1 MNIGDLIDENYL
13 IKKEIGKG
21 GMGKVFLVCRDDVD
35 YALKICLEDG
45 EEDIKRFKREVRLM
59 SKIQHANV
67 IEILASN
74 LDYEF
79 PYFVMPLCKYSLDEI
94 IPKLKDDPKVALK
107 LIQDVC
113 KGVNA
118 IHLSEII
125 HRDIKPKNILIS
137 QDDVI
142 KVSDL
147 GLGKF
152 VIRDS
157 SILTSSNVYMGTEG
171 YIPTE
176 FYRAGGTKN
185 ADIRS
190 DIFQMGKTIY
200 NVLTNTNPTL
210 IESDILPGG
219 LLYIIRKCTT
229 PNPENRY
236 QTVSEL
242 ETAINNYLLSLEPK
256 ANPKNYFSDLVNI
269 AKENLKLGSYKK
281 DNVADIIASIYN
293 FKDVSEELF
302 NRFNE
307 IPLSIIEI
315 ISSNFEHEAHD
326 LIELFEETIFRHFK
340 EDRIEFSDADIVAD
354 IANSFFKGSKDLQI
368 RLSAIKTTLF
378 AATYCNRYYAM
389 DIFDNMIQSTT
400 DNESATAVS
409 DMLRGEIDMYAK
421 ISDRIP
427 SNKLHPFISVV
438 QQEIIERQKAKT
450 EIEKEETK
458 QWLAENGL

>member
-1 MNIGDLIDENYL
+1 MNIGDLIDEKYL

-21 GMGKVFLVCRDDVD
+21 GMGKVFLVSMDDID
-35 YALKICLEDG
+35 YALKVCLEDD

-59 SKIQHANV
+59 SNIKHANV
-67 IEILASN
+67 IEILDSN

-94 IPKLKDDPKVALK
+94 VPKLKDDPKVALK

-118 IHLSEII
+118 IHLSKII

-157 SILTSSNVYMGTEG
+157 SVITSSNVYMGTEG

-176 FYRAGGTKN
+176 FYRVGGTKN
-185 ADIRS
+185 ADVRS

-200 NVLTNTNPTL
+200 NVLTNTNPSL
-210 IESDILPGG
+210 IENDILPGG
-219 LLYIIRKCTT
+219 LLYIIRKCTNA
-229 PNPENRY
+229 NPDNRY
-236 QTVSEL
+236 QTVSAL

-256 ANPKNYFSDLVNI
+256 SNPKNYFSDLINI
-269 AKENLKLGSYKK
+269 AKENLRLGSYQK
-281 DNVADIIASIYN
+281 DNVSEIVSSIYN
-293 FKDVSEELF
+293 FKNVPEEFF
-302 NRFNE
+302 NRFHE
-307 IPLSIIEI
+307 IPLRIIEI
-315 ISSNFEHEAHD
+315 ISSNFEHEAQD
-326 LIELFEETIFRHFK
+326 LIQLFEENTVRHFK
-340 EDRIEFSDADIVAD
+340 EDTIEFSDADIVAD
-354 IANSFFKGSKDLQI
+354 IAKSFFKGSKNLEI
-368 RLSAIKTTLF
+368 RLIAIKVTLF
-378 AATYCNRYYAM
+378 AATYCNRFYAM
-389 DIFDNMIQSTT
+389 DIFDNMIQSIK
-400 DNESATAVS
+400 DNESATVIS
-409 DMLRGEIDMYAK
+409 DMLRGEIDMYEI

-438 QQEIIERQKAKT
+438 QQEIIEKQKAKI
-450 EIEKEETK
+450 EAEKEELK
-458 QWLAENGL
+458 QWLNENGL